1 MTLENLQGQPSY
13 AGIANEISLGGR
25 GRQMLGWLVDA
36 GVLLLFV
43 LALPLVVLVVG
54 TPVALV
60 VRLVIEISRRW
71 W

>member
-1 MTLENLQGQPSY
+1 MGQGVGVWNLEE
-13 AGIANEISLGGR
+13 AR
-25 GRQMLGWLVDA
+25 RQMLGWLVDA
-36 GVLLLFV
+36 GVLLVLV
-43 LALPLVVLVVG
+43 LAFPLVILLVG

>member
-1 MTLENLQGQPSY
+1 MITNGLRAWTAH
-13 AGIANEISLGGR
+13 AGLARGR
-25 GRQMLGWLVDA
+25 GRV
-36 GVLLLFV
+36 LFV
-43 LALPLVVLVVG
+43 LAFPLVVLIVG